1 MIRKTFTIIVV
12 FLFLMGCSEDFL
24 DNPPKGQPTTGN
36 FPTTANDAE
45 LAINGVYNT
54 LRIWNLHAGG
64 FPILDIM
71 SDEAKK
77 GSNPGD
83 GVVIRQFEEFTFTP
97 SNGSFERWWGS
108 LYKGIKRSHLVLE
121 NVPGINMDEQL
132 QTRILAEARFLR
144 GFFYFTLVRAFGDV
158 PKVTSSEPPQ
168 QMGRTDKEEIYQEII
183 IPDFEFAIEH
193 LPVRSDYSS
202 SELGRATKGA
212 ARGLL
217 AKVYLWRENYEL
229 AEQYALDVINSEQYS
244 LDPDFA
250 NVFDEPFGPGAILEV
265 GALPRTSMENG
276 GNQYANT

>member
-1 MIRKTFTIIVV
+1 MFHSKIDPMIRKTFTIIVV

-24 DNPPKGQPTTGN
+24 NNPPKGQPTTGN

-108 LYKGIKRSHLVLE
+108 LYKGIKRSHLVVE
-121 NVPGINMDEQL
+121 NVP
-132 QTRILAEARFLR
+132 
-144 GFFYFTLVRAFGDV
+144 
-158 PKVTSSEPPQ
+158 
-168 QMGRTDKEEIYQEII
+168 
-183 IPDFEFAIEH
+183 
-193 LPVRSDYSS
+193 
-202 SELGRATKGA
+202 
-212 ARGLL
+212 
-217 AKVYLWRENYEL
+217 
-229 AEQYALDVINSEQYS
+229 
-244 LDPDFA
+244 
-250 NVFDEPFGPGAILEV
+250 
-265 GALPRTSMENG
+265 
-276 GNQYANT
+276 